1 MTAPAR
7 RIPAAITVDR
17 FTTSSKLAEFALFE
31 HQLEGSKPYVRV
43 VQVDA
48 PCAALDLLPNDAT
61 VERCVTTDSSVSV
74 LAWLEDAC
82 VLIETWPRSTT
93 IRVAASSHDRS
104 EWVASTLRSRLP
116 EPAINSVPV
125 RIWHHSCSSSGVRED
140 RNIEAPHWRDISR
153 NYPPT
158 ARASVEA
165 LTALNRPA
173 GKGKLILWH
182 GPPGTGKTTALR
194 ALMRS
199 WSPWCQPQYI
209 ADPEKFFSEPAYM
222 TEVLTTPPTAAAGPS
237 LSSAGQP
244 EAMWRLIVAEDSDEY
259 LRATARRDAGAAL
272 GRLLNLADGILGQGM
287 NVLFL
292 LTTNEETSRLH
303 PALVRPGRCLAAI
316 QFPQFEEQQ
325 AARWAGRPV
334 GRSMTLAELLELRG
348 DLARLGDNDHNHDG
362 IGQYL

>member
-1 MTAPAR
+1 
-7 RIPAAITVDR
+7 
-17 FTTSSKLAEFALFE
+17 
-31 HQLEGSKPYVRV
+31 
-43 VQVDA
+43 
-48 PCAALDLLPNDAT
+48 
-61 VERCVTTDSSVSV
+61 
-74 LAWLEDAC
+74 
-82 VLIETWPRSTT
+82 
-93 IRVAASSHDRS
+93 
-104 EWVASTLRSRLP
+104 
-116 EPAINSVPV
+116 
-125 RIWHHSCSSSGVRED
+125 
-140 RNIEAPHWRDISR
+140 
-153 NYPPT
+153 
-158 ARASVEA
+158 
-165 LTALNRPA
+165 
-173 GKGKLILWH
+173 
-182 GPPGTGKTTALR
+182 
-194 ALMRS
+194 MRS
-199 WSPWCQPQYI
+199 WSPWCQPQYV